1 MMPSG
6 SGICFGLIVG
16 QYYYSGD
23 RGALMAGLG
32 RTFWRTACASAVLG
46 MLLGAQAPSDDADA
60 TIAASLA
67 QMLRSAR
74 AVISANQ
81 ALINDPEK
89 SDKGL
94 TGQVVLAQT
103 IKLYQSATKTDPTT
117 IDPKSREGRLL
128 HYQMDAI
135 VEVVDANQTTVN
147 EKGVGFKAFI
157 PAVFARLV
165 NEAFAR
171 RAGDE
176 ASVKVTAPLDLV
188 RNRKALPDKWEKQ
201 VIESKFLGPG
211 WPMGHPFEAVVD
223 ENGHKVF
230 RMMAPE
236 YYVASCLS
244 CHGDPKGALDITGYP
259 REGGKEGDLGGVISV
274 TLSH

>member
-1 MMPSG
+1 MAA
-6 SGICFGLIVG
+6 
-16 QYYYSGD
+16 
-23 RGALMAGLG
+23 RGRA
-32 RTFWRTACASAVLG
+32 FWRTACVSAVLG
-46 MLLGAQAPSDDADA
+46 VLLGAQAPSDDGDA
-60 TIAASLA
+60 AIAASLA

-89 SDKGL
+89 GDKGL
-94 TGQVVLAQT
+94 TGQVVLAQS

-117 IDPKSREGRLL
+117 IVPTSREGRLL
-128 HYQMDAI
+128 HDQMDAI
-135 VEVVDANQTTVN
+135 VEVVDANQATIN

-176 ASVKVTAPLDLV
+176 ASIKVTAPVDLV

-201 VIESKFLGPG
+201 VIESKFLASG
-211 WPMGHPFEAVVD
+211 WPKGQPFETVVD

-236 YYVASCLS
+236 YYAASCLS

-274 TLSH
+274 TLSR